1 MGFSYFLPPNPL
13 SAANP
18 HPQPR
23 RALGNISDSM
33 SLEWGSHDK
42 APCLSFPT
50 APSIPKALVDNFQS
64 RSCGTHWVSSL
75 RSPFLRPHFMEG
87 PLSPREACRRTPTPL
102 PELLEL
108 IYNGYKR
115 GQSLIK
121 LNRSINYTKQNKHN
135 EHKNLRPPS
144 PAQMCP
150 LVRSQ
155 QILQSL
161 SISTSC
167 RINGL

>member
-1 MGFSYFLPPNPL
+1 MGLMGLLPPSPISETLLHGMTTL
-13 SAANP
+13 SQGGLQYDTN
-18 HPQPR
+18 
-23 RALGNISDSM
+23 
-33 SLEWGSHDK
+33 
-42 APCLSFPT
+42 T
-50 APSIPKALVDNFQS
+50 
-64 RSCGTHWVSSL
+64 
-75 RSPFLRPHFMEG
+75 PF
-87 PLSPREACRRTPTPL
+87 

-150 LVRSQ
+150 LVRP
-155 QILQSL
+155 
-161 SISTSC
+161 
-167 RINGL
+167 

>member
-1 MGFSYFLPPNPL
+1 MGQRGIRYVRFSYFLPPNLL

-18 HPQPR
+18 HPQPHR
-23 RALGNISDSM
+23 THGNISDSM

-42 APCLSFPT
+42 APCLSFPM
-50 APSIPKALVDNFQS
+50 APSFPRPLLITFNLIPD

-75 RSPFLRPHFMEG
+75 HSPFLRAHFMEG
-87 PLSPREACRRTPTPL
+87 PLCPLGRRTPTPL

-144 PAQMCP
+144 PAQMCL
-150 LVRSQ
+150 LVGS
-155 QILQSL
+155 
-161 SISTSC
+161 
-167 RINGL
+167 